1 MPNYLK
7 NEVIL
12 VRYPFSDL
20 SGTKVRPAI
29 IVSAPHSSQ
38 DCFVVPLT
46 SKTTS
51 LLEGEFV
58 LQDWKKA
65 GLNVPSAIK
74 RGLYTIHQ
82 GLVLKS
88 IGYLFP
94 TDSQQIEQSL
104 KSWLGLFH

>member
-29 IVSAPHSSQ
+29 IVSAPHSSSGRVL
-38 DCFVVPLT
+38 FR
-46 SKTTS
+46 S
-51 LLEGEFV
+51 LEGEFV

-88 IGYLFP
+88 IGYLSP

-104 KSWLGLFH
+104 KSWLGLFHER